1 MFNPSELRSRFAD
14 LSEQRKAI
22 VAKVDPL
29 HSQRAKIRRDATE
42 AEAKIAEKIK
52 AESVSLPTIDEE
64 MAMISRALKGK
75 TGTPAVAPD
84 AEG

>member
-1 MFNPSELRSRFAD
+1 MFNPSELRARFAD
-14 LSEQRKAI
+14 LSKQRQAI

-29 HSQRAKIRRDATE
+29 HGQRAKIRRDATE

-52 AESVSLPTIDEE
+52 AESVSLPAIDEE
-64 MAMISRALKGK
+64 LAMISRALKGK
-75 TGTPAVAPD
+75 TGAPVVAAD